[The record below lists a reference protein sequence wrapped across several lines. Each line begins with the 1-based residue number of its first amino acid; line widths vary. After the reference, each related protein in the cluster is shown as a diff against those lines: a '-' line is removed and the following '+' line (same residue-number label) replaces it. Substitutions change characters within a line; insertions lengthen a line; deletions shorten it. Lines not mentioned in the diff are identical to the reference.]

1 MSHQSDS
8 NFYSLKIANIRQE
21 TDNAIC
27 ISFDIPTELTETF
40 LFIPGQFLTLKQTVH
55 IRNDARSDGESNS
68 ENIRRC
74 YSICS
79 GIDDKQLSVAIK
91 RVEKGVFSN
100 YANDNFA
107 VGDSIDVMPPQ
118 GDFTVR
124 LDAKQSKNYMLLA
137 AGSGITPILSL
148 IKSIL
153 STEKNSQVTLVY
165 GNQKTITMMFKEEL
179 SFIKN
184 KYLTRFNWVN
194 LLSQE
199 DQGADILN
207 GRLDNKKGYQLQKQ
221 KLINISHT
229 DEAFICG
236 PESMISEVSRGFRL
250 EGLTEHQIHYELF
263 ASSSEDAKLVLD
275 KARSRVQTYGEN
287 RTSKVTIIA
296 DDRSNQFDLATVGAN
311 ILDAG
316 MANGIELPYSC
327 KAGVCST
334 CKAKLVKGKVDMDIN
349 HGLEPHEVEA
359 GYILTC
365 QSHPITDEV
374 VVSFDER

>member
-1 MSHQSDS
+1 MSHPLDS

-27 ISFDIPTELTETF
+27 ISFDIPTE
-40 LFIPGQFLTLKQTVH
+40 FIPGQFLTLKQT
-55 IRNDARSDGESNS
+55 INSESNVKS
-68 ENIRRC
+68 HTESNDQNKEQSVRRC

-91 RVEKGVFSN
+91 RVEGGVFSN

-107 VGDSIDVMPPQ
+107 VGDVIEVMPPQ
-118 GDFTVR
+118 GDFTVQ
-124 LDAKQSKNYMLLA
+124 LDENQNKNYMLLA

-153 STEKNSQVTLVY
+153 CTEQKSLVTLIY

-184 KYLTRFNWVN
+184 KYLSRFNWIN
-194 LLSQE
+194 LMSQE

-221 KLINISHT
+221 KLIDINNT

-250 EGLTEHQIHYELF
+250 EGLDEHQIHYELF
-263 ASSSEDAKLVLD
+263 ASSSEDAQLVLD
-275 KARSRVQTYGEN
+275 KAKSRVETYGEN
-287 RTSKVTIIA
+287 HTSKVTIIA
-296 DDRSNQFDLATVGAN
+296 DDRSSQFDLATVGAN

-316 MANGIELPYSC
+316 MANGVELPYSC

-349 HGLEPHEVEA
+349 HGLEPHEIEA

-365 QSHPITDEV
+365 QSHPISAEV
-374 VVSFDER
+374 VISFDER